1 MGKRREL
8 ALHSVL
14 IACNHN
20 ALRSPMAAA
29 LLRRIVG
36 TRLYV
41 RSAGVSPRPMD
52 PFMVAAM
59 AEVDIDVRGHEPRT
73 FADLRDGSFDLI
85 LSLAPQAQ
93 HAAVEMT
100 RVMACDVEYWPTL
113 DPSQEEGSRDARMTA
128 YRALRDDLDARLRKR
143 FAEFV

>member
-1 MGKRREL
+1 ML
-8 ALHSVL
+8 QSVL

-52 PFMVAAM
+52 PFMIAAM
-59 AEVDIDVRGHEPRT
+59 DEVEIDVRGHVPRT

-100 RVMACDVEYWPTL
+100 RVMACDVEYWPTA
-113 DPSQEEGSRDARMTA
+113 DPSAVEGTREMRMDA
-128 YRALRDDLDARLRKR
+128 YRALRDDLAARLRTR
-143 FAEFV
+143 FSELSAS

>member
-1 MGKRREL
+1 MTDM
-8 ALHSVL
+8 ALQSVL

-36 TRLYV
+36 MRLYV

-52 PFMVAAM
+52 PFMIAAM
-59 AEVDIDVRGHEPRT
+59 DEVDIDMRGHVPRT
-73 FADLRDGSFDLI
+73 FAELADGSFDLI
-85 LSLAPQAQ
+85 VSLAPQAQ

-100 RVMACDVEYWPTL
+100 RVMACDVEYWPTA
-113 DPSQEEGSRDARMTA
+113 DPSAVEGTRDVRMDA
-128 YRALRDDLDARLRKR
+128 YRALRDDLDARLRTR
-143 FAEFV
+143 FGGLIEA